1 METKKLQISKIQKV
15 NAAIDLIKDNT
26 DLDSKISYRLG
37 RIGDS
42 AESVLNRLQKAQT
55 KLINEYNKQR
65 LALIGKTKQEDLEQ
79 EVIDKITELSNKLN
93 EDVNNLKDEEDEIN
107 VVELKLSD
115 FVAKEDIK
123 KFVEVTDGDKT
134 KTETKIIK
142 KDSNLVSIEFFKLMG
157 DLIAE

>member
-1 METKKLQISKIQKV
+1 METKKLQISKIQKI
-15 NAAIDLIKDNT
+15 NAAIDLIKDNS

-93 EDVNNLKDEEDEIN
+93 EDVANLKDEEDEIN

-123 KFVEVTDGDKT
+123 KFVEVKDGDKT
-134 KTETKIIK
+134 KTVEQVIK

>member
-15 NAAIDLIKDNT
+15 NAAINLIKDNT

-37 RIGDS
+37 RMGDS
-42 AESVLNRLQKAQT
+42 AENVLNRLQKAQT

-93 EDVNNLKDEEDEIN
+93 EDVANLKDEEDEIN

-157 DLIAE
+157 DLITE

>member
-15 NAAIDLIKDNT
+15 NAAINIIKDNT

-37 RIGDS
+37 RMGDS
-42 AESVLNRLQKAQT
+42 AENVLNRLQKAQT

-93 EDVNNLKDEEDEIN
+93 EDVANLKDEEDEIN

-157 DLIAE
+157 DLITE

>member
-65 LALIGKTKQEDLEQ
+65 LALIGKTKQENLEQ

-93 EDVNNLKDEEDEIN
+93 EDVANLKDEEDEIN

-115 FVAKEDIK
+115 FVAKDDIK
-123 KFVEVTDGDKT
+123 KFIEVTDGDKT

-157 DLIAE
+157 DLITE